1 MRGKRTYREER
12 TIYMIKPEF
21 LVQDLLR
28 VFDKLGL
35 HPELS
40 GGGGAWLL
48 RGSSGDRS
56 ARVELTSTYELV
68 EGLRTLGPI
77 PVNKLDIYVEGP
89 EDFIRA
95 FKRRVEV
102 ELLRCLG

>member
-1 MRGKRTYREER
+1 MKEKRAYREER

-21 LVQDLLR
+21 LIQDLLR
-28 VFDKLGL
+28 AFDKLSL

-48 RGSSGDRS
+48 KGSSGDGS

-68 EGLRTLGPI
+68 DGLRTLGPI
-77 PVNKLDIYVEGP
+77 PVSKLDIYVEGP